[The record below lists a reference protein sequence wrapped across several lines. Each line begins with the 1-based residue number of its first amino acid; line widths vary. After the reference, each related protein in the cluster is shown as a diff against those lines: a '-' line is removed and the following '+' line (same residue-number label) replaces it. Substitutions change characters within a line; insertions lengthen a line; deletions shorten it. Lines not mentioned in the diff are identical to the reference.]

1 MKRAHHAQIL
11 RPLAVA
17 LVLGAVSGAR
27 AQTDAD
33 PTRLSLEELMNIE
46 VSSAARKPQPLAD
59 TATALHVITRD
70 DIRRAGTTTLPE
82 ALRLAPGVQVS
93 RIDASRYAI
102 TIRGFASRYAGKLL
116 VLQDGRSLFSSLFS
130 GSFWEAQDLLLEDV
144 ERIEVI
150 RGPGGTMWGAN
161 AVNGVI
167 NIITRSAADTQG
179 TLVQAQ
185 TGGDAS
191 GLALR
196 HGGTLGDDGHYRV
209 WAKTGH
215 HDALQAS
222 DGTPAHDA
230 LGQQR
235 AGFRMDWRPRAGDR
249 LTLQGDVQDTRADV
263 SELSVS
269 LTPPGASLAPDT
281 QVEQGAHL
289 LLRWERQVSAD
300 HHVQLQAFVDRVTGR
315 SEAFDVQ
322 VNTVDLEFQQR
333 LRLGTAHEVNWGM
346 GWRHIRDKTRGS
358 LTLSALPDRVGRDVY
373 SAFVQ
378 DEVMLRPDL
387 RLTLGSKFQHNQHTG
402 LESQPNVRLHWRA
415 SPTDTFWAAVSRAVE
430 TPSRATLHGRI
441 NFAALPAGSPVN
453 PTPYPL
459 LLGLDGSTDM
469 RSQELV
475 AREVGYRGLFGPDL
489 SVDMT
494 VFHHDYDQLTTLGS
508 PSLSVGLAPDGQPYG
523 RAVYHFTNELR
534 GHAYGAELAGSWQ
547 VRPSWRLS
555 GSLSTLRMKLTP
567 HRGGSGVSVFGG
579 PGSSPAYM
587 AQLHAQHDLGRDTA
601 LDLHLYRNGALP
613 DLGIPAHT
621 RLDLR
626 LGWRVRPGLEL
637 SLTGRNLL
645 QRPHREFASEDVG
658 ASNIPRS
665 WLLQS
670 HWRF

>member
-1 MKRAHHAQIL
+1 MKRAHYPLAW
-11 RPLAVA
+11 RPLAVVLA
-17 LVLGAVSGAR
+17 LAASTGVR
-27 AQTDAD
+27 AQVGTD
-33 PTRLSLEELMNIE
+33 PTRLSLEELMSIE
-46 VSSAARKPQPLAD
+46 VSSAARKPQALSD
-59 TATALHVITRD
+59 TATALHVITRED
-70 DIRRAGTTTLPE
+70 MRRAGVTSVPE
-82 ALRLAPGVQVS
+82 ALRMAPGVQVS

-130 GSFWEAQDLLLEDV
+130 GSFWEAQDLLLDDV

-185 TGGDAS
+185 TGSEES

-196 HGGTLGDDGHYRV
+196 HGGTLGEDGHFRI

-215 HDALQAS
+215 HAALQTP
-222 DGTPAHDA
+222 DGAPANDA

-235 AGFRMDWRPRAGDR
+235 AGFRMDLQPRAGDR

-263 SELSVS
+263 SELSIS
-269 LTPPGASLAPDT
+269 LTPPSASLAPDT
-281 QVEQGAHL
+281 QVEKGANL
-289 LLRWERQVSAD
+289 LLRWEREVSDD
-300 HHVQLQAFVDRVTGR
+300 HHLQVQAFVDHVTGR

-333 LRLGTAHEVNWGM
+333 LRLDAAHEVNWGM

-358 LTLSALPDRVGRDVY
+358 LTLTAVPDRVRRDIY

-387 RLTLGSKFQHNQHTG
+387 RLTLGSKFQRNDHTG
-402 LESQPNVRLHWRA
+402 LETQPNVRLHWRA

-441 NFAALPAGSPVN
+441 NFAALPAGSLGN

-475 AREVGYRGLFGPDL
+475 ARELGYRGLFGPDL
-489 SVDMT
+489 SLDMT

-508 PSLSVGLAPDGQPYG
+508 PGVTVGLTPDGQPYS
-523 RAVYHFTNELR
+523 RASYHFTNDLR
-534 GHAYGAELAGSWQ
+534 GHSYGVEVAGSWQ
-547 VRPSWRLS
+547 VQPTWRLS
-555 GSLSTLRMKLTP
+555 GSLSTLRMKLRP
-567 HRGGSGVSVFGG
+567 LAGGSGISVFGG
-579 PGSSPAYM
+579 TGSSPAYM
-587 AQLHAQHDLGRDTA
+587 VQLHSQHDLGPDMA
-601 LDLHLYRNGALP
+601 LDLHLYRNGSLP
-613 DLGIPAHT
+613 DLDTPAHT

-626 LGWRVRPGLEL
+626 LGWRVRQGLEL
-637 SLTGRNLL
+637 SLTGRDLL
-645 QRPHREFASEDVG
+645 QRQHREFASQDVR